1 MAWGR
6 NKKSGA
12 PKWSQDEYH
21 KEFASQIREQ
31 IKAGVAPWQKPWKP
45 GETQLPANV
54 ASERAYRG
62 GNSLYLSVAQTAK
75 GYSDNRWGTYKQIKE
90 LGGQVRKGEKGSHV
104 LFYKFDDEQRARED
118 GPRDESGKPGEPG
131 EQSRPPLVR
140 AYTVF
145 NVEQAEG
152 LKLERREDAE
162 PPPEWKAHQAAELVI
177 RESGVSVHHV
187 RGDRAF
193 YNHNRDTVTLPER
206 DQFAT
211 AKQLLPDRDARTRPR
226 HRPRKPDGPRDVDER
241 RRDRLQPR
249 GSEEQL
255 HGDGDGVGRQRR
267 LRHRRRDDQRHG
279 RGRAAA
285 QAGQADAGAG
295 LGLVD
300 GADRDLDGAGAQ
312 RRPGDRRLQPAV
324 PGGHVGLVER
334 PPLDAGVI
342 PTREIINLTPDT
354 SYQAQVR
361 AVNRETPSDW
371 SDPSDTVRTYA
382 QGETITSVGVTST
395 PLGSDTYGAGEEI
408 LFTVTFSGAV
418 DVTGNPVFW
427 FWIESNVLPV
437 EAEYESGSG
446 STSLVFTY
454 TVLSTDED
462 DDGIYLGGSNDF
474 DQPAGPVRLLDPGD
488 AITGVGSTTPADLV
502 HYEVSGGKEAD
513 HKVDGSLNDPSAPTI
528 TLVAV
533 TSTPAAS
540 DTYGWG
546 ETIEISVTFNEAVDA
561 TDGTDFELSV
571 GGGSNDR
578 SARLLRGSGSETLVF
593 GYTVVSTDEDD
604 DGIWIGDQD
613 RTLVGDR
620 RGTPQ
625 AGTITSVASPS
636 TEADLT
642 HDELGQQGGHKVSS
656 NNPPVF
662 TEGDSTTRTVARSS
676 LPDSD
681 SGPGANVGE
690 PVLARDADNDEL
702 RYNLEG
708 DDRSLF
714 IIIEASGQI
723 LTLPP
728 GAFGGPTDYSGQ
740 DTYQVR
746 VKARDGEGGRDTIA
760 VTINF
765 TGSVD
770 DPPEEGD
777 GPPGP
782 GPDLD
787 PDPEPE
793 PEPEPVPALP
803 LLGQLLLA
811 LGLLRL
817 GMMRRVRLSRRG

>member
-1 MAWGR
+1 MASGRPGRAAPRRAVSPAPHGVRRRRLENCQRSRKRRPHHTSPSSNTTYEEYTGR
-6 NKKSGA
+6 NTSSRTPPSRRKVVSM
-12 PKWSQDEYH
+12 
-21 KEFASQIREQ
+21 IRE
-31 IKAGVAPWQKPWKP
+31 IKVDGEDALEVDTAEELGSALMSGLWVRAPQKAHEEYGLPTGEKNTDAPEDVHGAFVSGGFEGEPALGRLLNGLGPQQEVRRAEVEP
-45 GETQLPANV
+45 GTSTTRSLPARS
-54 ASERAYRG
+54 ASRSRRGLRRGRNRGSPARRNSGERRQREGRTEA

-162 PPPEWKAHQAAELVI
+162 PAPEWKAHQAAELVI

-342 PTREIINLTPDT
+342 PTREIINLTPGH
-354 SYQAQVR
+354 VL
-361 AVNRETPSDW
+361 P
-371 SDPSDTVRTYA
+371 
-382 QGETITSVGVTST
+382 
-395 PLGSDTYGAGEEI
+395 GAGAGGEQGDPQR
-408 LFTVTFSGAV
+408 LVGPFGRGAHLRAGGDDHV
-418 DVTGNPVFW
+418 GGGDLDAAGERHLRGGRGDPLHGDLQRGGDVTGNPVFW

-474 DQPAGPVRLLDPGD
+474 DQPAGPVRLLIR
-488 AITGVGSTTPADLV
+488 AMRSRAS
-502 HYEVSGGKEAD
+502 EVR
-513 HKVDGSLNDPSAPTI
+513 PPPTSSI
-528 TLVAV
+528 M
-533 TSTPAAS
+533 
-540 DTYGWG
+540 
-546 ETIEISVTFNEAVDA
+546 
-561 TDGTDFELSV
+561 
-571 GGGSNDR
+571 R
-578 SARLLRGSGSETLVF
+578 SA
-593 GYTVVSTDEDD
+593 
-604 DGIWIGDQD
+604 
-613 RTLVGDR
+613 VGR
-620 RGTPQ
+620 RR
-625 AGTITSVASPS
+625 
-636 TEADLT
+636 
-642 HDELGQQGGHKVSS
+642 
-656 NNPPVF
+656 
-662 TEGDSTTRTVARSS
+662 TTRWTA
-676 LPDSD
+676 
-681 SGPGANVGE
+681 A
-690 PVLARDADNDEL
+690 
-702 RYNLEG
+702 
-708 DDRSLF
+708 
-714 IIIEASGQI
+714 
-723 LTLPP
+723 
-728 GAFGGPTDYSGQ
+728 
-740 DTYQVR
+740 
-746 VKARDGEGGRDTIA
+746 
-760 VTINF
+760 
-765 TGSVD
+765 
-770 DPPEEGD
+770 
-777 GPPGP
+777 
-782 GPDLD
+782 
-787 PDPEPE
+787 
-793 PEPEPVPALP
+793 
-803 LLGQLLLA
+803 
-811 LGLLRL
+811 
-817 GMMRRVRLSRRG
+817 